1 MAIRYRRKFK
11 RATKKKR
18 FFRKRTTS
26 RRRSSGI
33 KYDGMI
39 KVKLQA
45 TREMIDSNIS
55 GISTQIINW
64 GNQINGPNEISHAN
78 IKDCPEWVRYSELY
92 KMFCVQGVKIMYKP
106 Y

>member
-18 FFRKRTTS
+18 FFRKRTSS

-45 TREMIDSNIS
+45 TREMVDSTAA

-78 IKDCPEWVRYSELY
+78 IKDSPEWVRYSELY